1 MSENVSN
8 VMTLAGKAR
17 ADILAAQEAAARA
30 VASRGYWESQ
40 LAASLSPLQEPPSGK
55 KPKPKPRKPGRI
67 ALTYGAAHRL
77 YLARLAYDWSASRA
91 AEALGIPVGS
101 YRNFERR
108 TLRGG
113 ADAPIPVVHRG
124 VRASLT
130 VGKDFL
136 VKASRVY
143 HDNYFEE
150 FANAYA

>member
-55 KPKPKPRKPGRI
+55 KPKPRRPGRI
-67 ALTYGAAHRL
+67 VLTYGVAHRL
-77 YLARLAYDWSASRA
+77 YLARQAYDWSASRA
-91 AEALGIPVGS
+91 AEALGISVDS

-130 VGKDFL
+130 VGKNFL
-136 VKASRVY
+136 VRASRIY
-143 HDNYFEE
+143 HDSYFEDY
-150 FANAYA
+150 ANAYA